1 MNIGVPSEIK
11 SDEKRVGLLPVGA
24 QILVE
29 AGHTVFVEQGASEGT
44 LVPDED
50 YIEAGAVVVDTAEE
64 VFAEAELIVKVK
76 EPQQQEFS
84 MIRED
89 QVIFT
94 FFHFAA
100 SKDVTQSFAETGAVA
115 IAYETVEDDGGNLPL
130 LVPMSEIA
138 GRMAVQE
145 GAKYLEGPQG
155 GRGVLL
161 SGLPGVAPA
170 DVVILGAGVVGKNA
184 ALISAGMGAS
194 VHLLDINVDQLRRA
208 EQVLPG
214 NVSTYMSNPYNLNKL
229 VAGAD
234 LLIGAVLV
242 PGSRAPVLVREGMLS
257 GMKRKAVIL
266 DTAVDQG
273 GCVETM
279 RPTTHSDPIYTVDS
293 IVHCGIANLPGGVPR
308 TATMALCNASLR
320 YIIAIADQG
329 WESACQRDLGLAHG
343 LNMIHGNVTH
353 KGVAEAVGMQFHP
366 LPFDARRVKA

>member
-1 MNIGVPSEIK
+1 MNIGVPRETK
-11 SDEKRVGLLPVGA
+11 DDEKRVGLLPMGA
-24 QILVE
+24 EMLE
-29 AGHTVFVEQGASEGT
+29 RAGHTVFIEQGASEGA
-44 LVPDED
+44 LVLDED
-50 YIEAGAVVVDTAEE
+50 YIEAGAVVVDTAQE
-64 VFAEAELIVKVK
+64 VFAEADLIVKVK
-76 EPQQQEFS
+76 EPQPEEYGL
-84 MIRED
+84 IRED

-100 SKDVTQSFAETGAVA
+100 SKDLTRSFMDTGAVA
-115 IAYETVEDDGGNLPL
+115 IAYETVQDGGGNLPL

-184 ALISAGMGAS
+184 ALIASGMGAS
-194 VHLLDINVDQLRRA
+194 VHLLDIDVGQLRHA
-208 EQVLPG
+208 EQVLPR
-214 NVSTYMSNPYNLNKL
+214 NVSTYMSNPYNLEKL

-242 PGSRAPVLVREGMLS
+242 PGSKAPILVGEDMLKS
-257 GMKRKAVIL
+257 MKRKAVIL
-266 DTAVDQG
+266 DAAVDQG

-308 TATMALCNASLR
+308 TATMALCNATLL
-320 YIIAIADQG
+320 YILAVADWG
-329 WESACQRDLGLAHG
+329 WETACQKDVGLAHG
-343 LNMIHGNVTH
+343 LNIIHGNVTH
-353 KGVAEAVGMQFHP
+353 SGVADAVGMQFHP
-366 LPFDARRVKA
+366 LPFDVHVKA